1 MARIVVYLPK
11 SAAPRMEKMFII
23 VPGMEVNFPSDFK
36 IKARTLSVRSKKA
49 ALHATVSLLI
59 SPYQKCGVPIPI
71 SYSVCITQ
79 YVECEYCDF
88 NVSDGPISGN
98 FTVRRELVLKIKS
111 GAIDANI
118 TMISNATNASF
129 GTTVDIT
136 TTTGPINVDFA
147 LAAVDPETEE
157 EVPSGGFY
165 QIATRSRHAPVRL
178 EVVDAPVDSTLFLS
192 SKNIQCPLEVYLHPT
207 YQGRFSS
214 EAFIGDAPL
223 GIRGY
228 TTDPSGA
235 DRKRNLVWDAQSIP
249 PGIHHVMSGEVW
261 WGDRPGPPYPD
272 GPYITFGSVQTKSI
286 IGDPVVF
293 LHLSNPDTIPVF
305 VN

>member
-1 MARIVVYLPK
+1 MARIVVYLPE

-49 ALHATVSLLI
+49 PLHATVSLPI

-79 YVECEYCDF
+79 NVECEYCDF

-98 FTVRRELVLKIKS
+98 FTVRSELILKTKS

-136 TTTGPINVDFA
+136 TTTGSIKVDFA

-165 QIATRSRHAPVRL
+165 QIATRSRHAPV
-178 EVVDAPVDSTLFLS
+178 DSTLFLS
-192 SKNIQCPLEVYLHPT
+192 SKNIRGPLEVYLHPT

-228 TTDPSGA
+228 TTDPSSD

-272 GPYITFGSVQTKSI
+272 DPYIPTFGSVQTKSI
-286 IGDPVVF
+286 IGDPLVF
-293 LHLSNPDTIPVF
+293 LHLSNRDTIPVF